1 MMKISGSLDITS
13 LALVTLLI
21 NTGVVFTQISAVNQR
36 TNSTVKG
43 DFSTTGVLSSRQFG
57 TPQED
62 EAFGVTVDSSGV
74 YVAGITADALPD
86 QTSLGGSDAFVRK
99 YDHEGNELWTRQ
111 FGTPQEDLAS
121 GIGVDSSGVY
131 VAGITA
137 GALPDQTSLGG
148 SDAFVIKLAKE

>member
-62 EAFGVTVDSSGV
+62 EAFGMTVDSSGV
-74 YVAGITADALPD
+74 YVAGIA
-86 QTSLGGSDAFVRK
+86 
-99 YDHEGNELWTRQ
+99 
-111 FGTPQEDLAS
+111 
-121 GIGVDSSGVY
+121 
-131 VAGITA
+131 A

>member
-43 DFSTTGVLSSRQFG
+43 D
-57 TPQED
+57 
-62 EAFGVTVDSSGV
+62 
-74 YVAGITADALPD
+74 
-86 QTSLGGSDAFVRK
+86 
-99 YDHEGNELWTRQ
+99 DHEGNELWTRQ